1 MITLKY
7 RLLPKPLL
15 ARLDK
20 LDERSSG
27 EGWLWFPRGG
37 SMALWF
43 MFFVVGIPAAMVGTG
58 TVDGLFTPKEGD
70 SAALPIAWLSLL
82 PALVLGWKC
91 LDQLLYDR
99 VPGILVTRRYLL
111 QIERRR
117 VDVLRL
123 HQAQWLQ
130 EESVKDRFGVPV
142 ATAVRLL
149 VEGNVIEFDL
159 RNRAQFEALKN
170 HIDTVVRA
178 QDNESEIDEQTLRKH
193 FLDEDRAW

>member
-7 RLLPKPLL
+7 RQFPKPLL
-15 ARLDK
+15 ARLEK
-20 LDERSSG
+20 LDERSGG
-27 EGWLWFPRGG
+27 EGWLWYPRGG

-43 MFFVVGIPAAMVGTG
+43 MFFVIGIPAAMVGTG

-70 SAALPIAWLSLL
+70 PAALPIAWLSML

-91 LDQLLYDR
+91 LDQLLYSR
-99 VPGILVTRRYLL
+99 IPGILVTRRYLL

-117 VDVLRL
+117 VDVLKL

-130 EESVKDRFGVPV
+130 EDSVKDRFGIPV

-149 VEGNVIEFDL
+149 VEGKPVGFDL
-159 RNRAQFEALKN
+159 RSKEQVEALKT

-178 QDNESEIDEQTLRKH
+178 QDHESEIDDNTMQRH